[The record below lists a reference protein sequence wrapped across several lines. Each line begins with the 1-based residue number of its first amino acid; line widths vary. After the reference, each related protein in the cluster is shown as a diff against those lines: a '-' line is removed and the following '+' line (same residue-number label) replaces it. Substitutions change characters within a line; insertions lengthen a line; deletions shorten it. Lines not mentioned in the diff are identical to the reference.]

1 MRRPRSGWRRCES
14 WSSTSGPRRR
24 WRSRRRSARW
34 SARMQ
39 APGRSASSG
48 STTSDRSSRV
58 RPDRVLCSVPVA
70 TMTRAHPGFT
80 GVVQDRWPR
89 PRGWTPPHRLD
100 TLDVSTLPGVGPT
113 LAKRLRG
120 FGITSVRDLL
130 HHAPRRYESAA
141 EQVPIAKLGLSEG
154 EVAIEGRIVNARART
169 LRGRRTLVSATV
181 RDASGGQISASFF
194 NQPWLVEKLTP
205 GTEVRLRGKLG
216 RYGFDVKSY
225 DIGEAR
231 RTADHAPVY
240 PASEQIPSARLRELV
255 RSALAAHARALADP
269 LPAELELPLHRDAL
283 AALHF
288 PHDEREAEQARRRLA
303 LDELVALQLVV
314 ARLRDTDAVAA
325 PLAAPG
331 ELIGRYRGTL
341 PFVLTEHQEHAIAE
355 IDADLR
361 RSVPMQRLLQGDVGS
376 GKTVV
381 ALYALL
387 RAVENGSQGALMAPT
402 ETLAEQHFLTL
413 EPLCAQLGVR
423 CVLLTGSSGAR
434 KIRDEIANG
443 VAQIAVGTHALIQRD
458 VAFADL
464 GVAVVDEQHRFGV
477 EQRKALSEG
486 RSPHVLHMTATP
498 IPRTLALT
506 IYGDL
511 AVSEIAKPP
520 ANRKPIVTARVGAER
535 SSDAYK
541 RLRVHLDA
549 GRQAYVVCP
558 LIEQSEMRLA
568 RAAEEEADRLRRAEL
583 KGYRVGLLHGKLKP
597 AERREVMRQ
606 FKEHELDV
614 LVATT
619 VIEVGVDVPNAT
631 IMIVQEAD
639 RFGLAQLHQL
649 RGRVGRGGEQSYCL
663 LVSRPAEELN
673 ETADARLQVLVDT
686 TDGFELAEK
695 DLELRREGQL
705 LGTRQSGWSD
715 LRFTK
720 LRQDRDLIERARALA
735 ADLRDEDGPWQDEA
749 DRLQGDATAKP
760 S

>member
-1 MRRPRSGWRRCES
+1 
-14 WSSTSGPRRR
+14 
-24 WRSRRRSARW
+24 
-34 SARMQ
+34 
-39 APGRSASSG
+39 
-48 STTSDRSSRV
+48 
-58 RPDRVLCSVPVA
+58 
-70 TMTRAHPGFT
+70 MTRKHPGFT
-80 GVVQDRWPR
+80 GVVQHEWPR
-89 PRGWTPPHRLD
+89 PRGWTPPHLLD
-100 TLDVSTLPGVGPT
+100 ARDVSSLAGVGPT
-113 LAKRLRG
+113 LAKRLRA
-120 FGITSVRDLL
+120 FGIATVRDLL
-130 HHAPRRYESAA
+130 DHAPRRYESAA
-141 EQVPIAKLGLSEG
+141 EQVSIAKLGLTEG
-154 EVAIEGRIVNARART
+154 EVAIEGRIVSARARP
-169 LRGRRTLVSATV
+169 LRGRRTLVNATV
-181 RDASGGQISASFF
+181 RDSSGGQISAQFF

-205 GTEVRLRGKLG
+205 GTQVRLRGKLS
-216 RYGFDVKSY
+216 RYGFEVKSY
-225 DIGEAR
+225 DVGEAK
-231 RTADHAPVY
+231 RTADFAPVY

-255 RSALAAHARALADP
+255 RRALSDQGRFLP
-269 LPAELELPLHRDAL
+269 DGLPAELELPLYADAL

-288 PHDEREAEQARRRLA
+288 PLDEAQAEAGRRRLA

-314 ARLRDTDAVAA
+314 ARLRTTDAVA
-325 PLAAPG
+325 PSLALPG
-331 ELIGRYRGTL
+331 ELIERYRGAL
-341 PFVLTEHQEHAIAE
+341 PFALTEHQERAITE
-355 IDADLR
+355 IDLDLAQTT
-361 RSVPMQRLLQGDVGS
+361 PMQRLLQGDVGS

-387 RAVENGSQGALMAPT
+387 RAVENQRQGALMAPT

-423 CVLLTGSSGAR
+423 CVLLTGSVGAK

-458 VAFADL
+458 VEFADL
-464 GVAVVDEQHRFGV
+464 AVAVVDEQHRFGV
-477 EQRKALSEG
+477 EQRTALAENRES
-486 RSPHVLHMTATP
+486 HVLHMTATP

-535 SSDAYK
+535 SSEAYR

-558 LIEQSEMRLA
+558 LIEQSETRLA
-568 RAAEEEADRLRRAEL
+568 RAAEAEAERLRRAEL
-583 KGYRVGLLHGKLKP
+583 KGYRVGLLHGKLKT

-663 LVSRPAEELN
+663 LISRPVEELT
-673 ETADARLQVLVDT
+673 ETAGARLDALVAT
-686 TDGFELAEK
+686 TDGFELAEI
-695 DLELRREGQL
+695 DLDLRREGQL

-720 LRQDRDLIERARALA
+720 LRRDRDLIEQARGLA
-735 ADLRDEDGPWQDEA
+735 AELRDEDGPWQDAA
-749 DRLQGDATAKP
+749 DRLAAGAETGV
-760 S
+760 

>member
-1 MRRPRSGWRRCES
+1 M
-14 WSSTSGPRRR
+14 
-24 WRSRRRSARW
+24 
-34 SARMQ
+34 
-39 APGRSASSG
+39 
-48 STTSDRSSRV
+48 
-58 RPDRVLCSVPVA
+58 
-70 TMTRAHPGFT
+70 MTRMHAGFT
-80 GVVQDRWPR
+80 GVVQESWPR
-89 PRGWTPPHRLD
+89 PRGWAPPHRLD
-100 TLDVSTLPGVGPT
+100 TLDVNTLPGVGPT

-130 HHAPRRYESAA
+130 FHAPRRYESAA
-141 EQVPIAKLGLSEG
+141 EQVPISKLGLAEG
-154 EVAIEGRIVNARART
+154 EVAIEGRIVTARART
-169 LRGRRTLVSATV
+169 LRGRRTLVTATV
-181 RDASGGQISASFF
+181 RDDSGGQISASFF
-194 NQPWLVEKLTP
+194 NQPWLVDKLTP

-240 PASEQIPSARLRELV
+240 PASEQIPSTRLRELV
-255 RSALAAHARALADP
+255 RAALALYGRDLADP
-269 LPAELELPLHRDAL
+269 LPAELELPLRRDAL

-288 PHDEREAEQARRRLA
+288 PADEWQSEEARQRLS

-314 ARLRDTDAVAA
+314 ARLRDTDAVAW
-325 PLAAPG
+325 PLPPAG
-331 ELIGRYRGTL
+331 ELIERYRDVL
-341 PFVLTEHQEHAIAE
+341 PFSFTEHQESAIAE
-355 IDADLR
+355 IDADLQR
-361 RSVPMQRLLQGDVGS
+361 ATPMQRLLQGDVGS

-387 RAVENGSQGALMAPT
+387 RAVEHGRQGALMAPT

-413 EPLCAQLGVR
+413 EPICAQLGVR
-423 CVLLTGSSGAR
+423 CVLLTGSAGAQ
-434 KIRDEIANG
+434 KVRDEIANG
-443 VAQIAVGTHALIQRD
+443 AAQLAVGTHALIQRD
-458 VAFADL
+458 VEFADL
-464 GVAVVDEQHRFGV
+464 AVAVVDEQHRFGV
-477 EQRKALSEG
+477 EQRKALAEG

-520 ANRKPIVTARVGAER
+520 ADRKPIVTARVGAEK

-558 LIEQSEMRLA
+558 LIEQSETRLA
-568 RAAEEEADRLRRAEL
+568 RAAEEEAERLRRAEL
-583 KGYRVGLLHGKLKP
+583 RGYRVGLLHGKLKTT
-597 AERREVMRQ
+597 ERREVMRQ
-606 FKEHELDV
+606 FKERELDV

-663 LVSRPAEELN
+663 LISRPVEELS
-673 ETADARLQVLVDT
+673 ETADRRLQALVDT
-686 TDGFELAEK
+686 TDGFELAQV
-695 DLELRREGQL
+695 DLDLRREGQL
-705 LGTRQSGWSD
+705 LGTQQSGWSD
-715 LRFTK
+715 LRFTR
-720 LRQDRDLIERARALA
+720 LRTDHDLIERARGLA
-735 ADLRDEDGPWQDEA
+735 AELRDEDGPWQDEA
-749 DRLQGDATAKP
+749 DRLSDTATGALA
-760 S
+760 